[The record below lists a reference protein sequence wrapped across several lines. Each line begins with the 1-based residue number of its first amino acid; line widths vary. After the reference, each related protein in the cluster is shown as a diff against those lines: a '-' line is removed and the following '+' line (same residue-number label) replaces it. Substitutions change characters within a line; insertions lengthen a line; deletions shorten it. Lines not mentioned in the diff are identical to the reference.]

1 MQEALI
7 LLKKKKYLSLMEQE
21 EMSYVRWHPHVKL
34 PMQNNKT
41 NFLKWLRL

>member
-21 EMSYVRWHPHVKL
+21 EMSYVRWHP
-34 PMQNNKT
+34 MWNFQCKT
-41 NFLKWLRL
+41 TKQTFLSG